1 MAVINTSAPSIS
13 WNAFTRKLVI
23 GEDLVNSLR
32 HVTAQSQGYY
42 PFCVNGK
49 EYRANMDKDG
59 KIQVLRNWEGSGLI
73 SRLFRTSH
81 GHCSAALTEKL
92 NEMSLADLNNVLQP
106 RRERNPVYA
115 ENFSRLCAELKNR
128 VGQDPN
134 SEDLH
139 GLFRVRSPEPRLKE
153 FMDSME
159 TSKLDSFDLG
169 NIDLANIVKRSKP
182 VMDILKVQD
191 IIAEHE
197 QEEKDKKIAARFL
210 EALCD
215 SYASMEQ
222 KQCKENALSTMAF
235 CYSHAKETGEF
246 SKKSLAGSMPLF
258 DMPKGITFE
267 DAAKMNVSVQVP
279 YLTAAVLSNWSD
291 RSSGTNRPP
300 VPPKPRWPGIQ
311 SGVSPSVSMG
321 NFSNVVREL
330 SQLLKPK
337 NSA

>member
-1 MAVINTSAPSIS
+1 MAAINTSAPSIS

-23 GEDLVNSLR
+23 SEDLVKSLR
-32 HVTAQSQGYY
+32 HVTAQNQGYY
-42 PFCVNGK
+42 AFCVNGK
-49 EYRANMDKDG
+49 EYRANMDRDG

-73 SRLFRTSH
+73 SRLFRTNH
-81 GHCSAALTEKL
+81 GHCSKALTEKL
-92 NEMSLADLNNVLQP
+92 NTMTKLDFNDLMQHK
-106 RRERNPVYA
+106 RECSSTYA

-139 GLFRVRSPEPRLKE
+139 GLFREVSDEQHLKE

-169 NIDLANIVKRSKP
+169 NKDLANIVKRSKP

-235 CYSHAKETGEF
+235 CYSHAKETGKF
-246 SKKSLAGSMPLF
+246 SKESLAGSMPLF
-258 DMPKGITFE
+258 DMPKGITLE
-267 DAAKMNVSVQVP
+267 DAIKMNVPAQVP

-311 SGVSPSVSMG
+311 SGVSPSVFMG
-321 NFSNVVREL
+321 NFSNVVKEL